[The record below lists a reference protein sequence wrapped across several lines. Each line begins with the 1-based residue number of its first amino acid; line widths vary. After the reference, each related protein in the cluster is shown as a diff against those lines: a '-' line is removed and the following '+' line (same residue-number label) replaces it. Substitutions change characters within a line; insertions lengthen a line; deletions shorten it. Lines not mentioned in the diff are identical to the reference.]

1 MHAARPLTIS
11 DWVPPILAARPL
23 TKSHPTPAK
32 RPATTCLT
40 EQSRPATEGDA
51 SQLITR
57 GRQELRTDNPSD

>member
-11 DWVPPILAARPL
+11 DWVPPILAARPV

-40 EQSRPATEGDA
+40 EQAQT
-51 SQLITR
+51 
-57 GRQELRTDNPSD
+57 RTDQQQRAMPANNQSD